1 LRSPLL
7 DDALEV
13 DVVALLVQVV
23 AGLNNCGNRN
33 KDGERDKE
41 RGGEFPGVESEHVFF
56 FSVNNLTLKASL
68 VDADKDEKE
77 FSGNKE
83 RLEG

>member
-1 LRSPLL
+1 MRSPLL

-33 KDGERDKE
+33 KNGKRDKE

-56 FSVNNLTLKASL
+56 FSVNLR
-68 VDADKDEKE
+68 DDEI
-77 FSGNKE
+77 
-83 RLEG
+83 